1 MTIRIRFASGTEI
14 RNYAVKD
21 EDWEKTSKFIFILVF
36 IMSVS
41 SLQKNQTNIDSAFLI
56 HMRAV
61 FFQREVSQYN
71 PLGRSDII
79 RTTGKDLYIR
89 SLRRVK
95 SSVNYNVEFTIRGA
109 VFFKNRYI
117 E

>member
-14 RNYAVKD
+14 RYYAAKD
-21 EDWEKTSKFIFILVF
+21 QDWGKTSKFIFILVF

-61 FFQREVSQYN
+61 FFSERSVSTIHWGEVTLLELQ
-71 PLGRSDII
+71 
-79 RTTGKDLYIR
+79 
-89 SLRRVK
+89 VK
-95 SSVNYNVEFTIRGA
+95 ICISEV
-109 VFFKNRYI
+109 
-117 E
+117 